1 MTRIIPEE
9 ANKVLKKEYTLRF
22 FSVLF
27 FALFVVI
34 CLSLAFVSSTYLLLY
49 LYEKAY
55 VTNNSNAKNETTQL
69 YQQVTQKTEDL
80 YLLSSKITVD
90 KKMSAV
96 DVAQKIFENR
106 GEGITIQSI
115 EMLSDSKITLRGVAN
130 TRDDIL
136 SFQNRM
142 QQNPMFKDFSIPVE
156 SLARQK
162 DVSFNLTFTY
172 YEN

>member
-1 MTRIIPEE
+1 
-9 ANKVLKKEYTLRF
+9 
-22 FSVLF
+22 
-27 FALFVVI
+27 
-34 CLSLAFVSSTYLLLY
+34 LSLAFVSSTYLLLH

-55 VTNNSNAKNETTQL
+55 VKNSSNTANETTQL
-69 YQQVTQKTEDL
+69 YQQVVQKTEDL
-80 YLLSSKITVD
+80 YQLSSKITID
-90 KKMSAV
+90 KKINTV
-96 DVAQKIFENR
+96 DVAQKVFEKG

-130 TRDDIL
+130 TREDIL
-136 SFQNRM
+136 VFQSRM
-142 QQNPMFKDFSIPVE
+142 QQDPMFKDFLIPIE

>member
-1 MTRIIPEE
+1 MTRIIPEQL
-9 ANKVLKKEYTLRF
+9 NKTLKKEYTLRF

-27 FALFVVI
+27 FVLFLVI
-34 CLSLAFVSSTYLLLY
+34 FLSLTFVSSTYLLLH

-55 VTNNSNAKNETTQL
+55 VKNGSNTSNETTQL

-80 YLLSSKITVD
+80 YALSSKITID
-90 KKMSAV
+90 KKISTV
-96 DVAQKIFENR
+96 DVAQKIFEKG

-130 TRDDIL
+130 TREGIL
-136 SFQNRM
+136 AFQNRM
-142 QQNPMFKDFSIPVE
+142 QQDPMFKDFSIPVE

>member
-1 MTRIIPEE
+1 
-9 ANKVLKKEYTLRF
+9 
-22 FSVLF
+22 
-27 FALFVVI
+27 
-34 CLSLAFVSSTYLLLY
+34 
-49 LYEKAY
+49 
-55 VTNNSNAKNETTQL
+55 VTNNSNATNETTQL

-80 YLLSSKITVD
+80 YLLSSKITID
-90 KKMSAV
+90 KKISTV

-136 SFQNRM
+136 AFQNRM
-142 QQNPMFKDFSIPVE
+142 QQNPMFKDFLIPIE

-162 DVSFNLTFTY
+162 DVGFNLTFTY

>member
-1 MTRIIPEE
+1 MTRIISEE

-27 FALFVVI
+27 FTLFVVI
-34 CLSLAFVSSTYLLLY
+34 CLNLAFISSSYLLLY

-55 VTNNSNAKNETTQL
+55 VTNNSNATNETTEL
-69 YQQVTQKTEDL
+69 YQQVTQKTKDL
-80 YLLSSKITVD
+80 NQLSSKISVD
-90 KKMSAV
+90 KKISTV
-96 DVAQKIFENR
+96 DVAGKIFENR

-115 EMLSDSKITLRGVAN
+115 EILSDSKITLRGVAD
-130 TRDDIL
+130 TRDIIL
-136 SFQNRM
+136 AFQNRM
-142 QQNPMFKDFSIPVE
+142 QQNPMFKDFSIPIE
-156 SLARQK
+156 SLAPQK